1 MAQYAIRRIVLNFF
15 VLWLVATL
23 VFLAIRVLPGNYA
36 TQQFAGLNLG
46 GVSPEAIA
54 QAERTLGLDKPVP
67 EQYVNFMTD
76 LVTLDLGESFRTK
89 NSVWT
94 ELRDALPYSL
104 ELGMLVV
111 LVGFSVAIPVG
122 VISAVKQDQVADY
135 ALRGLAITALAA
147 PVFWTAS
154 IAVIFVL
161 KWDLIKIDVSG
172 QPHLWEDPW
181 GALQWYLIPMFAG
194 GFASTASTMRLLRS
208 ELLEVLRQDYVRTAR
223 AKGLTERSVII
234 RHAMRNAFLPVL
246 TVMGLTFA
254 TLISSQIVLESM
266 FNIPGVGRM
275 LFQSIFIRDYPLFQG
290 VVILTTFVIVFTNL
304 AVDLLYGFMD
314 PRVRLS

>member
-23 VFLAIRVLPGNYA
+23 VFMSIRVLPGNYA
-36 TQQFAGLNLG
+36 TQQFASLNLG
-46 GVSPEAIA
+46 GVTPEAIA

-67 EQYVNFMTD
+67 EQYVNFMRD
-76 LVTLDLGESFRTK
+76 VITLDLGESFRTK
-89 NSVWT
+89 RSVWF
-94 ELRDALPYSL
+94 ELRQALPYSL
-104 ELGMLVV
+104 ELGVLVV

-122 VISAVKQDQVADY
+122 VISAVKQDQLPDY

-161 KWDLIKIDVSG
+161 QWNLFKIDVTG
-172 QPHLWEDPW
+172 QPHLWEDPK
-181 GALQWYLIPMFAG
+181 GAIQWYLIPMFAG

-223 AKGLTERSVII
+223 AKGLTERAVIM

-275 LFQSIFIRDYPLFQG
+275 LFQSLFIRDYPLFQG
-290 VVILTTFVIVFTNL
+290 LVLITTTVIVFTNL
-304 AVDLLYGFMD
+304 AVDLLYGYMD

>member
-94 ELRDALPYSL
+94 ELKDALPFV
-104 ELGMLVV
+104 EE
-111 LVGFSVAIPVG
+111 
-122 VISAVKQDQVADY
+122 
-135 ALRGLAITALAA
+135 ALRL
-147 PVFWTAS
+147 
-154 IAVIFVL
+154 
-161 KWDLIKIDVSG
+161 
-172 QPHLWEDPW
+172 DPTNA
-181 GALQWYLIPMFAG
+181 GALED
-194 GFASTASTMRLLRS
+194 R
-208 ELLEVLRQDYVRTAR
+208 
-223 AKGLTERSVII
+223 ERMT
-234 RHAMRNAFLPVL
+234 R
-246 TVMGLTFA
+246 
-254 TLISSQIVLESM
+254 
-266 FNIPGVGRM
+266 
-275 LFQSIFIRDYPLFQG
+275 
-290 VVILTTFVIVFTNL
+290 
-304 AVDLLYGFMD
+304 
-314 PRVRLS
+314 